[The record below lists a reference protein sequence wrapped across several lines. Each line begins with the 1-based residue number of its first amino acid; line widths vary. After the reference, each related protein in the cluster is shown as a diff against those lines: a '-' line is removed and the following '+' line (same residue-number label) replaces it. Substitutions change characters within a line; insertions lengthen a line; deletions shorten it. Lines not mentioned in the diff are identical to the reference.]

1 MCKNLLEKGDF
12 ERPLF
17 LYNRTT
23 SRAKTFSAQ
32 IGHSV
37 TANTVEEAVSEAEI
51 IFSCLTDA
59 AAVNETFG
67 TILMHNVQDKLFV
80 ECSTTQSE
88 HINELARKVE
98 ESREAFCCYARYES
112 LKRCC
117 FRVLTICLPE

>member
-1 MCKNLLEKGDF
+1 MCKNLVKNGDF

-23 SRAKTFSAQ
+23 SRAEALSAQ

-37 TANTVEEAVSEAEI
+37 VANTVSEAVSEAGI

-59 AAVNETFG
+59 AAVNETFRS
-67 TILMHNVQDKLFV
+67 ILMHNVQEKLFV

-88 HINELARKVE
+88 HTNELARKVE
-98 ESREAFCCYARYES
+98 EAGGHFVAMPGTKVPSGVTSGF
-112 LKRCC
+112 
-117 FRVLTICLPE
+117 

>member
-1 MCKNLLEKGDF
+1 MCKNLVENGDF

-23 SRAKTFSAQ
+23 SRAKALSAQ

-37 TANTVEEAVSEAEI
+37 VASNVEEAVSEAEI

-59 AAVNETFG
+59 AAVNETFE
-67 TILMHNVQDKLFV
+67 TILMHSVQEKLFV

-88 HINELARKVE
+88 HTNELARKVE
-98 ESREAFCCYARYES
+98 EAGGNFVAMPGTKVSSGVTSGF
-112 LKRCC
+112 
-117 FRVLTICLPE
+117 